1 MIRVV
6 VADDHAI
13 VRTGLR
19 YTFEDAAGID
29 LVAEVDDGERI
40 VEVLNATPA
49 DVLIF
54 DLNMPGIVSP
64 SARVQTILAAHPDL
78 HIVVYSAHSD
88 RDLARLL
95 IQAGA
100 RGVVPKS
107 DSNQVLI
114 EVIERVMAGELC
126 IAPSLAGT
134 PESDPTHEPLTP
146 REAEVLDQLG
156 QGFTPKEIAER
167 MDISLGTVRT
177 HLRNA
182 YPKVGVERL
191 SQAAL
196 YAARQRGLFS
206 AVNPDPDAPPHE

>member
-6 VADDHAI
+6 VADDHAM

-19 YTFEDAAGID
+19 YTFEEAAGIE
-29 LVAEVDDGERI
+29 LVAEVEEGDRI
-40 VEVLNATPA
+40 VEVLTETPA

-64 SARVQTILAAHPDL
+64 SARVKKILAAHPDL
-78 HIVVYSAHSD
+78 QIVVYSAHSD

-107 DSNQVLI
+107 DSNQVLM
-114 EVIERVMAGELC
+114 EVIERVTAGELC
-126 IAPSLAGT
+126 IAPSLEEPPG
-134 PESDPTHEPLTP
+134 SNPTHEPLTP
-146 REAEVLDQLG
+146 REMEVLDQLG
-156 QGFTPKEIAER
+156 QGFTPEEIAER
-167 MDISLGTVRT
+167 MDISLGTVRA

-196 YAARQRGLFS
+196 YAARRRGLFS
-206 AVNPDPDAPPHE
+206 AESPKP